1 MALPT
6 TRMLSPTNNIKHLHL
21 RALRGVVQ
29 QPIRETARNGF
40 SLALHDWLNGD
51 R

>member
-1 MALPT
+1 VALPA

-40 SLALHDWLNGD
+40 LWLYMIG
-51 R
+51 